1 MNTHL
6 TICNRSGSVEHYYHF
21 LLGFLAPLLTEK
33 DRLELAG
40 DGLLLVRSCALLDRH
55 LLALR
60 LPELRII
67 KRGMHEAMTRSSACG
82 TGYAPLRFVRIDGHD
97 DPERY
102 GEADFKAFADILF
115 SRYAAEIARARNGIE
130 SRFRGRD
137 PRVVLIGRQPAHAYY
152 NSPLSE
158 RKTAGSQRRSIPN
171 LEAIAHAL
179 LAHNVN
185 LLTDFMEG
193 TSLWHQI
200 ALFESADVIIAQHG
214 AALANLVFARP
225 STRVIEV
232 MPHDNDAKLAKNHF
246 GRLARHMGQCHQFV
260 RQDSSHAPV
269 APAAILDLL

>member
-6 TICNRSGSVEHYYHF
+6 TIRNRSGSVEHYYHF
-21 LLGFLAPLLTEK
+21 LLGFLAPLLMARG
-33 DRLELAG
+33 RLCLAR
-40 DGLLLVRSCALLDRH
+40 DDLLLVRSCAPLDRH

-60 LPELRII
+60 LPELRILD
-67 KRGMHEAMTRSSACG
+67 RGMHEAMTGAGESEY
-82 TGYAPLRFVRIDGHD
+82 TPLRFVSIDGHD

-102 GEADFKAFADILF
+102 GEADLPAFADILF
-115 SRYAAEIARARNGIE
+115 SRYAAEITRARNAIE
-130 SRFRGRD
+130 PRFRGRG

-158 RKTAGSQRRSIPN
+158 LRTAGSQRRSIPN
-171 LEAIAHAL
+171 LEAIARAL
-179 LAHNVN
+179 LAHDVN
-185 LLTDFMEG
+185 LLADFMEG

-246 GRLARHMGQCHQFV
+246 GRLALRMGLCHQFV
-260 RQDSSHAPV
+260 RQDSSHSPI
-269 APAAILDLL
+269 APAAILSLL